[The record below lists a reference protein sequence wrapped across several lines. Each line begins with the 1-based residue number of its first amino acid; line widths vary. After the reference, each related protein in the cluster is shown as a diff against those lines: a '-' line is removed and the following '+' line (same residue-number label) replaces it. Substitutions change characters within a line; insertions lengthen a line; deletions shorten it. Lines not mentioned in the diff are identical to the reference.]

1 MRPSELGPPH
11 LRTQP
16 GLSLVPSTSTVLGVY
31 CGPTVCVQ
39 VVVGVGCWQWLCGSG
54 GSWACWV
61 GLFCFPG
68 VLAQLACS
76 QDLACSILALCP
88 CRQDGGERAGCQG
101 RQVAS
106 QPGGQSSLFNEAVES
121 RRAVSIGSA
130 LACLG
135 EK

>member
-1 MRPSELGPPH
+1 MLAVALW
-11 LRTQP
+11 LR
-16 GLSLVPSTSTVLGVY
+16 
-31 CGPTVCVQ
+31 
-39 VVVGVGCWQWLCGSG
+39 

-135 EK
+135 ET